1 MSGIFFF
8 LQLSKFLF
16 ECQDSNSSYSTFKN
30 HLGWLKHFTEKMPY
44 IIKECRKINLTTI
57 HNSTKNYMK
66 NVILG
71 HWRSAGNKILIFK
84 VACFLVKIRVQWLEQ
99 AEKHG
104 CHSRNGWL
112 TARDLSVKIRSA
124 MPTLSWEMVQPTKW
138 TVLEQ
143 AFLTWMQLTINLWA
157 VNTVWCPAK
166 SMRDPQAT
174 STWTLQTLQQQNH
187 NIMCRV
193 KWLLKPSNHVP
204 EI

>member
-1 MSGIFFF
+1 M
-8 LQLSKFLF
+8 
-16 ECQDSNSSYSTFKN
+16 
-30 HLGWLKHFTEKMPY
+30 
-44 IIKECRKINLTTI
+44 TTI

-71 HWRSAGNKILIFK
+71 HRRSAGNKILIFK

-143 AFLTWMQLTINLWA
+143 AFLTGMQLTINLWA

-174 STWTLQTLQQQNH
+174 STWTLQTLQQQKAIEPRAWNL
-187 NIMCRV
+187 IECILTVFIQRGLTFKVLSGSKLAGSCCRACLSRV
-193 KWLLKPSNHVP
+193 MSD
-204 EI
+204 